1 MTRTGLLRF
10 ARFMIG
16 TLIFAQLA
24 VAAHACAKMLP
35 TGDTSAVVLAADQP
49 AQTATAPAAAPT
61 DVVAPGCAGMV
72 MDNPDAVSGALCAAH
87 CQYGQQSDQ
96 ASTLSVPAA
105 LLIALYV
112 TPALPGPALPPRSA
126 AGSMSALVAASP
138 PHTILHCVFR
148 I

>member
-1 MTRTGLLRF
+1 MTHNRLRWF

-24 VAAHACAKMLP
+24 VSAHACAKMLP
-35 TGDTSAVVLAADQP
+35 AGGASAVVMAANQP
-49 AQTATAPAAAPT
+49 AQSTTAPAVAPT
-61 DVVAPGCAGMV
+61 AVVAPGCAGMA
-72 MDNPDAVSGALCAAH
+72 MDNPDAVSGNLCAAH

-105 LLIALYV
+105 LMTALYL
-112 TPALPGPALPPRSA
+112 TPLVPEPALPPRSA
-126 AGSMSALVAASP
+126 ASTLSALVAATP
-138 PHTILHCVFR
+138 PHAILHCVLR